1 MTDTQ
6 IEHIVHG
13 LREELSSIRNTLE
26 DLSALQSPLLGID
39 QVAVL
44 FGKSHDTIRRWVKE
58 RTISAYKIPTDKG
71 FSYLFSMK
79 QLEEDL
85 EGFLQSKI

>member
-1 MTDTQ
+1 MTEIQ
-6 IEHIVHG
+6 LEKIVNG
-13 LREELSSIRNTLE
+13 LRAELSSIRNTLE
-26 DLSALQSPLLGID
+26 ELKALQSPLLGID
-39 QVAVL
+39 QVAIL

-79 QLEEDL
+79 QLEDDL
-85 EGFLQSKI
+85 EAYAQSKI